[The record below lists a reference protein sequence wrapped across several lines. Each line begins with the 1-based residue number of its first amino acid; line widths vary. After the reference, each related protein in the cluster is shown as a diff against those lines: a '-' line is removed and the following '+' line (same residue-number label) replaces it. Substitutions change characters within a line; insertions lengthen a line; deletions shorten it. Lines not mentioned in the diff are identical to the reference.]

1 METTRDLQIRTE
13 SKTRLV
19 ERVNTCLRSGNY
31 SHALDMLRGA
41 AAEFSD
47 DTDLPELEKLA
58 QDGVQRKGE
67 ADRLITESQELF
79 AQRKSADAIQL
90 LRKAYELDKTNSL
103 ARSILANALVEHA
116 NSIVEAEWW
125 GAESLAKEAL
135 TLNPAH
141 PTAKTIY
148 SLIIE
153 RKKASS
159 VEEWVARAGKLQ
171 ASGDLFAALAWVA
184 EGLAVHPD
192 DPKLLPIQHA
202 IQREQAARRRQ
213 TRRSDLQDLRQMEL
227 EIGRAADPASKQA
240 LAERIQAL
248 AAKYWTDGEIL
259 SLANGL
265 LGRLG
270 LGPEISP
277 TGATP
282 SKAAPV
288 IFHVPL
294 PKPSRSPADQDS
306 ASPVLSREASAKELS
321 PKQVLPKP
329 IPQRAIPTAVAP
341 TNGAPPIALPEK
353 KVETAA
359 PEAQSPAAQPAV
371 PESQASAPAAKVTS
385 PSSQRKQ
392 PTRSNFAW
400 VIVVLVCG
408 VILAAAIFFFPRKHP
423 VAEVATAPALAPINS
438 PHDTAPAVPP
448 TSDPAVSANPEAAP
462 EASAPAS
469 SDIAPE
475 KTTPDNLSPA
485 SGHNLGTLVI
495 VAGQDGASVFL
506 NGKLQRQLTQSGQLR
521 VTNLEPKDYVVQVT
535 KPGFQ
540 DSPQQE
546 IRIRQGEPSRLMFN
560 LQPQPRLASLM
571 IRGGT
576 PGTTVLVDQ
585 NPVGTIQAD
594 GTLSV
599 STVNPGD
606 RIVELR
612 KDRFKPRQVRK
623 HFVAGAAIT
632 LAAADAALEAA
643 SSELKIT
650 FSPAD
655 ANVAIAK
662 DEFLKVVSSGVPLSL
677 PPGTYTLTARTAERF
692 TRSATFEVVA
702 GQSKSLD
709 LSLAPSGMSKW
720 DDPGAWKHEGDAYT
734 RKGGDFVLYGVVPAS
749 GTFVFSAMPKG
760 RLIQWV
766 LNYAGPKN
774 YMLFQ
779 LDDKNFYRCAIRNG
793 QKTDEIIVPHKG
805 DKKSFRMLQVR
816 VSPNEIVH
824 LIKDGDS
831 WTVLDRWTQPV
842 ANLSA
847 GKFGF
852 YLPGNEQVALSS
864 FAHYADLNLH

>member
-1 METTRDLQIRTE
+1 MEQTRDAQTRTE

-19 ERVNTCLRSGNY
+19 ERVNACLHSGNY
-31 SHALDMLRGA
+31 SRALDMLRGSA
-41 AAEFSD
+41 VEFPDDAE
-47 DTDLPELEKLA
+47 LGELEKLA
-58 QDGVQRKGE
+58 QDGIQRKSE
-67 ADRLITESQELF
+67 ADRLITESQGLF

-116 NSIVEAEWW
+116 NSIVEIEWW
-125 GAESLAKEAL
+125 GAENLAKEAL
-135 TLNPAH
+135 ALNPAH

-153 RKKASS
+153 RKKTSS
-159 VEEWVARAGKLQ
+159 VGEWVARAGKLQ

-192 DPKLLPIQHA
+192 DPKLLQIQHA
-202 IQREQAARRRQ
+202 IQREQSARRRQ

-265 LGRLG
+265 LSRLG
-270 LGPEISP
+270 LGPEASP
-277 TGATP
+277 NNATP
-282 SKAAPV
+282 NKAAPV

-294 PKPSRSPADQDS
+294 PKPSRAPASQAP
-306 ASPVLSREASAKELS
+306 ASPVSANEVA
-321 PKQVLPKP
+321 PKQVSPKP
-329 IPQRAIPTAVAP
+329 IPQRSTIAVAVTP
-341 TNGAPPIALPEK
+341 TNVAPSIGPPKQL
-353 KVETAA
+353 ETAA
-359 PEAQSPAAQPAV
+359 TEPQVPAAQAAV
-371 PESQASAPAAKVTS
+371 PESQASAPAAKIAS
-385 PSSQRKQ
+385 RSSQRKQ
-392 PTRSNFAW
+392 PTRSNSVW
-400 VIVVLVCG
+400 LIVVPVCG
-408 VILAAAIFFFPRKHP
+408 IILLAAIFFFQRKHS
-423 VAEVATAPALAPINS
+423 VAQVVTAPALVPINS
-438 PHDTAPAVPP
+438 AQETAPAVP
-448 TSDPAVSANPEAAP
+448 TASAPPISATPETTP
-462 EASAPAS
+462 EASPPAS
-469 SDIAPE
+469 SDTDTDTD
-475 KTTPDNLSPA
+475 KTTPDNPSSA
-485 SGHNLGTLVI
+485 DAGHNLGTLVI

-506 NGKLQRQLTQSGQLR
+506 NGKLQRQLTQSGRLR
-521 VTNLEPKDYVVQVT
+521 LPNLEPKNYVVQVT

-540 DSPQQE
+540 DPPQQE
-546 IRIRQGEPSRLMFN
+546 IRIRQGEQSRLMFN
-560 LQPQPRLASLM
+560 LQPQPRMASLM
-571 IRGGT
+571 IKGGT

-594 GTLSV
+594 GTLSI

-606 RIVELR
+606 HIIELR
-612 KDRFKPRQVRK
+612 NDRFKPREVKK
-623 HFVAGAAIT
+623 HFVAGATIT
-632 LAAADAALEAA
+632 LAATDATLEAA
-643 SSELKIT
+643 LGELKIT
-650 FSPAD
+650 FSPPD

-662 DEFLKVVSSGVPLSL
+662 DEFLKIASSGVPLNL

-692 TRSATFEVVA
+692 TRSATLEVVA
-702 GQSKSLD
+702 GQSKTVA

-720 DDPGAWKHEGDAYT
+720 EEPGAWKHDGDTYT

-766 LNYAGPKN
+766 LNYVGPKN

-805 DKKSFRMLQVR
+805 DKKSFRTLQVR
-816 VSPNEIVH
+816 VSSTEIVH

-831 WTVLDRWTQPV
+831 WTVLDRWTQPG

-852 YLPGNEQVALSS
+852 YLPGNEQVALSG